1 MILKDLPDNAER
13 KRFTTEVQ
21 RNFSVLAPAGVGKTM
36 AIVDRIA
43 EIALAD
49 AGRSEPIL
57 PRMVVVTYTRKA
69 AAEMQMRAYNRL
81 VGHSVPAELL
91 SRLNQAFFGT
101 IHSFCLNLLKTY
113 GHLLG
118 LPGALEVVEDDE
130 ALWVQF
136 CREADRLAGGLP
148 ESARARFLRH
158 MPLGQIL
165 NKPPG
170 SRHGSDDGRDFEVS
184 QCPRLNTAK
193 LLEFEPSKRN
203 VDNVAEGRNQLRK
216 WIDQLEQEGEYLPI
230 PVYDLGGNEFR
241 KLWLDTFQ
249 PLRDWLGDSILGLSA
264 QLNRQ
269 YLDFRIS
276 RGILTHDDLIYLAVA
291 LLRNTQAA
299 ERIRERGFRVV
310 LDEAQ
315 DTDPRQ
321 FQILTEIA
329 RPLAANGV
337 WMSEGGEPPAPGHF
351 CMVGDPQQS
360 IYSSRVSLPAYQKL
374 HDDLVGAGAA
384 EELEFKVTMR
394 CDRAIVS
401 TVNKCFPGLSGSG
414 KPGEQVRFAK
424 LVARPGAGK
433 GQAVRLV
440 LESPEDSKRSHRFPA
455 QASAEALATWLKKT
469 GLDALGARRWSE
481 VAILCPRRG
490 WLQTLDNAL
499 QLAGFKTQ
507 NHSREEI
514 RGDNPAHAWLA
525 ALMRVACEPENAFEI
540 SGVLREIFGLSDH
553 DIAVYCHTRKKQSGT
568 AHALQILENVNGTG
582 PVPET
587 LKKLAQI
594 RRETKDMALRD
605 AVCHWVTATDLRKR
619 LAALPDYRKEDMLD
633 QLDELLVQAAVAEA
647 EQLSLVDWANR
658 LEDDFGKKGSEGASA
673 PDFIQL
679 LTCHKAKG
687 LEWDAVLLPFFFRKI
702 SFPNISYPYIFQH
715 HGATAPAI
723 AIDKFHERED
733 LKYQLEQER
742 LREVDRLLYV
752 SMTRARRT
760 LVLVDDTAILNA
772 NNHSFAGRLQVKP
785 AGKSRETWEALPE
798 TLIAEEPEASGL
810 RQDERPTFQEET
822 YDPHCAARAIERAL
836 SAIKRVLP
844 SSLAIHRTT
853 RPGRDEPEPR
863 LGSEFPDEVPV
874 IDGAAYGNWWHDMME
889 STPWVDGEKAWLAH
903 FNKHKSL
910 PYCPDPERAEKEIK
924 NFLDS
929 ELALLLGRPG
939 MVVRTEV
946 PFLWKD
952 DAQTAF
958 EGYIDLV
965 ACDDEKEDWILVDW
979 KTDRPSGK
987 NQEATLRKQYS
998 PQLEAYTKV
1007 LRGIFKKPVHT
1018 ILYSTNLGRAL
1029 SVKSTAS

>member
-1 MILKDLPDNAER
+1 MLKNLSDSAER
-13 KRFTTEVQ
+13 KRFTTEIHK
-21 RNFSVLAPAGVGKTM
+21 NFSVLAPAGVGKTM

-57 PRMVVVTYTRKA
+57 SRMVVVTYTRKA

-101 IHSFCLNLLKTY
+101 IHGFCLNLLKTY

-136 CREADRLAGGLP
+136 SRETDHVTAGLP
-148 ESARARFLRH
+148 ELARKRFLRH
-158 MPLGQIL
+158 MPLGIIL

-170 SRHGSDDGRDFEVS
+170 LRHRSDDGRDLEVS

-193 LLEFEPSKRN
+193 LLEFEPSKVNLKN
-203 VDNVAEGRNQLRK
+203 VTEGQNQLRK
-216 WIDQLEQEGEYLPI
+216 WIEQLEKENEYLPI
-230 PVYDLGGNEFR
+230 PVYDLGGNEFK
-241 KLWLDTFQ
+241 KLWIDTIQ
-249 PLRDWLGDSILGLSA
+249 PLRDWLGDCVLGLSA
-264 QLNRQ
+264 QLNGQ

-276 RGILTHDDLIYLAVA
+276 RGVLTHDDLIYLAVA
-291 LLRNTQAA
+291 LLKNTEAA

-321 FQILTEIA
+321 FQILTEITRPPDA
-329 RPLAANGV
+329 RGI
-337 WMSEGGEPPAPGHF
+337 WMTEGGDPPAPGHF

-374 HDDLVGAGAA
+374 HDDLVGSGSA
-384 EELEFKVTMR
+384 EELEFRVTMR

-401 TVNKCFPGLSGSG
+401 TINKCFPGLSGSG

-424 LVARPGAGK
+424 LEARPGAAK

-440 LESPEDSKRSHRFPA
+440 LEPPEDSKRAGRFPA
-455 QASAEALATWLKKT
+455 QASAEALAAWLKKT

-481 VAILCPRRG
+481 VAVLCPRRG

-525 ALMRVACEPENAFEI
+525 ALMRIACQPENAFEI
-540 SGVLREIFGLSDH
+540 VGVLREIFGLSDH
-553 DIAVYCHTRKKQSGT
+553 DIAVYCRDGKERSGA
-568 AHALQILENVNGTG
+568 AHALQILDTANGSG

-587 LKKLAQI
+587 LNKLEQI
-594 RRETKDMALRD
+594 RREADNMALRD
-605 AVCHWVTATDLRKR
+605 AVCHWVAATDLRKR
-619 LAALPDYRKEDMLD
+619 LAALPDYRKEDLFNH
-633 QLDELLVQAAVAEA
+633 LDELLLQAAVAEA
-647 EQLSLVDWANR
+647 DQLSLADWANR
-658 LEDDFGKKGSEGASA
+658 LEDDFGKKGSEGAPA
-673 PDFIQL
+673 PDCIQL

-702 SFPNISYPYIFQH
+702 SFPNQSYPYIFQQ

-742 LREVDRLLYV
+742 LREIDRLLYV

-760 LVLVDDTAILNA
+760 LILVDDTAILNA
-772 NNHSFAGRLQVKP
+772 HNHSFAGRLQVLP
-785 AGKSRETWEALPE
+785 AGKTREAWEALPE
-798 TLIAEEPEASGL
+798 TLIAEEPEASVL
-810 RQDERPTFQEET
+810 AQAEPPPANEKPF
-822 YDPHCAARAIERAL
+822 DPKCAVRAIERVDG
-836 SAIKRVLP
+836 SIKRVLP

-853 RPGRDEPEPR
+853 KPGRDEPEPR
-863 LGSEFPDEVPV
+863 LGSEFPDEIPN

-889 STPWVDGEKAWLAH
+889 SAPWSEGEKAWQVH

-910 PYCPDPERAEKEIK
+910 PDCPDSKRAEKEIK

-929 ELALLLGRPG
+929 ELALLIGRPG

-946 PFLWKD
+946 PFLWKA

-958 EGYIDLV
+958 EGYIDLA
-965 ACDDEKEDWILVDW
+965 ACDDEKADWILVDW
-979 KTDRPSGK
+979 KTDRPAGK
-987 NQEATLRKQYS
+987 NPEATLRKQYG

-1007 LRGIFKKPVHT
+1007 LRGIFKKPVDT
-1018 ILYSTNLGRAL
+1018 YIYSTTLGIAL
-1029 SVKSTAS
+1029 SLE